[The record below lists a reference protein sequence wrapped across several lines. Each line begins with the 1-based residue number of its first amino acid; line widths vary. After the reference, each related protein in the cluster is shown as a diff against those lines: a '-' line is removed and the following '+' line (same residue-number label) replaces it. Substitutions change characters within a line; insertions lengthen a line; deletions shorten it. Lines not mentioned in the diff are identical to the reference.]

1 MKKVRNSAMNQ
12 NVDLGLPI
20 SNQKLTMNRIMINFK
35 KDWFLYV
42 ILIPFIAWYIIFAFK
57 PMYGLQVAFKE
68 YSVFLGIKDSPWVG
82 FEHFTNFFKSEYFF
96 RTLKNT
102 LLISFYSLFIA
113 FPIPII
119 LALLLN
125 EVKNAFFKK
134 TVQTFTYLPHFISI
148 VIVVGL
154 VTNFLSPSNGLV
166 NIIIEKLGGEKIY
179 FLTKSEYFRTIY
191 ISMGIWKEA
200 GFSAIIYIAA
210 LAGINK
216 ELYDAAV
223 MDGANKW
230 KQTLHITIPGILPT
244 VMILLILQI
253 GSLLEVGYEA
263 IILLYQPSTYETA
276 DVISTYVYRVG
287 LQSGNYD
294 LATAVGLFNA
304 VVGLILV
311 VMANRL
317 SNKITGSGLW

>member
-1 MKKVRNSAMNQ
+1 
-12 NVDLGLPI
+12 
-20 SNQKLTMNRIMINFK
+20 
-35 KDWFLYV
+35 
-42 ILIPFIAWYIIFAFK
+42 
-57 PMYGLQVAFKE
+57 
-68 YSVFLGIKDSPWVG
+68 
-82 FEHFTNFFKSEYFF
+82 
-96 RTLKNT
+96 
-102 LLISFYSLFIA
+102 
-113 FPIPII
+113 
-119 LALLLN
+119 
-125 EVKNAFFKK
+125 
-134 TVQTFTYLPHFISI
+134 
-148 VIVVGL
+148 
-154 VTNFLSPSNGLV
+154 
-166 NIIIEKLGGEKIY
+166 
-179 FLTKSEYFRTIY
+179 
-191 ISMGIWKEA
+191 
-200 GFSAIIYIAA
+200 
-210 LAGINK
+210 
-216 ELYDAAV
+216 